1 MDSIAQLFIF
11 VSALLNLILIISSFF
26 NEFRLAKR
34 RYTPKH
40 IHRDTFTC
48 IQKMYI
54 YIHPN
59 QVSTISHLL
68 Y

>member
-11 VSALLNLILIISSFF
+11 VCTLLNLILISSSFA
-26 NEFRLAKR
+26 NKFRLAKR
-34 RYTPKH
+34 RYTPRH
-40 IHRDTFTC
+40 IYRGTFIC

-54 YIHPN
+54 YMHPD
-59 QVSTISHLL
+59 QVSMISHLL